1 MAGFTGKGAVIM
13 AYQTILYDVR
23 DQIATITL
31 HRPESM
37 NAYNNVMCQEIN
49 TALDEAERDSKVRTV
64 IFTGG
69 GGTKKP
75 VFCAGFDLA
84 GGKPFDFSKEDIHET
99 RDTGGRDALRIY
111 TMKKPVIAAI
121 NGSAVGIGITMTL
134 PMDIRII
141 SETAKVG
148 FVFAKRGY
156 VNEACSSWFLPRIVG
171 VSKAAELVMTGRI
184 IKAKEAFA
192 CGLVTE
198 VVPQEQVYERA
209 VEVAKEIAE
218 NCAPVSVALC
228 RQMIYQMA
236 GARWPMTAHKLESS
250 SYHYIGVSPDAIE
263 GAASFLEKRPPEW
276 KMDPAKDMP
285 PEYPW
290 FPEQPFPRNI
300 QE

>member
-1 MAGFTGKGAVIM
+1 MP
-13 AYQTILYDVR
+13 YETILYSVEDN
-23 DQIATITL
+23 IATITL
-31 HRPESM
+31 HRPENM
-37 NAYNNVMCQEIN
+37 NSYNNTMCKEIN
-49 TALDEAERDSKVRTV
+49 LALDEADNDPQVRAV

-75 VFCAGFDLA
+75 VFCAGFDLT
-84 GGKPFDFSKEDIHET
+84 GGKPFDFSAEDIHET
-99 RDTGGRDALRIY
+99 RDTGGTNALRIY
-111 TMKKPVIAAI
+111 AMKKPVIAAI
-121 NGSAVGIGITMTL
+121 NGSAVGIGATITL
-134 PMDIRII
+134 PMDIRIM
-141 SETAKVG
+141 SETAKLG
-148 FVFAKRGY
+148 FVFAKRGF

-184 IKAKEAFA
+184 ITAKEAYD
-192 CGLVTE
+192 CRLVTE
-198 VVPQEQVYERA
+198 VTEPDKVYSRA
-209 VEVAKEIAE
+209 REIAREIAE

-228 RQMIYQMA
+228 RQMMYQMA

-250 SYHYIGVSPDAIE
+250 SYHYIGISPDALE

-276 KMDPAKDMP
+276 KMNPATDMP